1 MDYNAKKMRILE
13 MVEKNIISADEG
25 SLLLQKLD
33 EEIDRQ
39 EGGLMIPDEKNAAEE
54 KKSPPKKK
62 DRLSRMMDD
71 DNDDEDEE
79 EDEEDD
85 DDDDDDD
92 EGEVEI
98 DPGGGKSIRISG
110 DGIHIVSNGKKIV
123 AENGNLE
130 IVTRGGKKSISIG
143 SKGKKDPIGKAI
155 KFASMFGTKTF
166 FNASDKRRFV
176 VRITSNGKVTTDISL
191 PISMAKPFLKAG
203 FKVAKVSGK
212 EGESIR
218 YMDGDDFVT
227 YVSDNAKDMEYLKE
241 INMKVVEEF
250 LKNNETGTI
259 LDLYQEKDDV
269 RIYVGVE

>member
-13 MVEKNIISADEG
+13 MVEKNVISADEG

-71 DNDDEDEE
+71 DDDDDDDDEDEE
-79 EDEEDD
+79 DDEEDD
-85 DDDDDDD
+85 DDDDEVDQ
-92 EGEVEI
+92 EGR
-98 DPGGGKSIRISG
+98 KSIHISG
-110 DGIHIVSNGKKIV
+110 DGIRILSNGKKIV

-241 INMKVVEEF
+241 INIKVVEEF

-269 RIYVGVE
+269 RIYVGIE